1 MTHADSIA
9 QDDIHLEPSQL
20 WMLPILLLQMMAA
33 IFLGHAARLKRLRRR
48 PPRTNK
54 WTACYWDLRL
64 CEWSIEVVLAE
75 GARRLLAG
83 KPIDLDSIRIR
94 PPPETWLP
102 AMPRSARDMSLR
114 FEATARFHADPHS
127 FIRRHAARIAAQA
140 DKPTSTNAQT
150 SRSPHEE
157 QHAQRASVEPCG
169 RGSPALAHIRAPPYV
184 RGAPDSAGNAGI
196 PGAERLRCP
205 AVPGRAYPHSLTHA
219 PHSHQAHLPGANR
232 GSPAEARVYRT
243 RRPGDPGRSLFQGER
258 PRG

>member
-1 MTHADSIA
+1 MTHADPIA

-33 IFLGHAARLKRLRRR
+33 VFLGHAARLKRLRRR

-54 WTACYWDLRL
+54 WTTCYWDLRL

-83 KPIDLDSIRIR
+83 NPIDLDSIRIP

-114 FEATARFHADPHS
+114 FEATARFHADPES

-140 DKPTSTNAQT
+140 RRDAEPSTTSSCISTTTIPVAAISTSTST
-150 SRSPHEE
+150 
-157 QHAQRASVEPCG
+157 C
-169 RGSPALAHIRAPPYV
+169 ALARIRAP
-184 RGAPDSAGNAGI
+184 S
-196 PGAERLRCP
+196 
-205 AVPGRAYPHSLTHA
+205 
-219 PHSHQAHLPGANR
+219 
-232 GSPAEARVYRT
+232 
-243 RRPGDPGRSLFQGER
+243 
-258 PRG
+258 